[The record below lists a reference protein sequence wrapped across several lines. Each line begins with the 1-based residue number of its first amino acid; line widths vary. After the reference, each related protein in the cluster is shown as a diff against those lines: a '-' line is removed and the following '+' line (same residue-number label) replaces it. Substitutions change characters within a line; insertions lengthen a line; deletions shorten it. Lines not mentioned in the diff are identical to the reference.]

1 MQKIN
6 FSKIIAISLAVLTFI
21 CTFFFFK
28 TLNYNLDLSDESYYL
43 YLSVFPKDIY
53 GSLSSFAHFLNLI
66 FYDLNYNIF
75 AYRIFGV
82 STLILTSFLL
92 FFTLRILFELDKI
105 NITFEDKLSMC
116 CFLIFGSLFY
126 YSSWLLTPSYNW
138 ALLILMKIFLISKV
152 FQYKTMNENNYFN
165 KLSFLL
171 DSFIISFFILIKPT
185 TGFIILLIN
194 FIMSIYLKKKLH
206 VIIFNNLLV
215 TLCTL
220 FFLILIISFFYESLE
235 MYFTQF
241 STAMKI
247 ESSLTEK
254 RGVISLIFSPLQ
266 SIFDSI
272 HILSQKYLHETIS
285 ILIGLILLIFFKKY
299 SLYIITGIILIN
311 INSRLCL
318 NFSLILILFY
328 YLLSCRK
335 LFNKTTF
342 YVFLLISLIFAY
354 SFGSANNLFV
364 QSMFASFLY
373 FVIIYLLLVYLDTSV
388 KRFQSMLVI
397 FALCFHVILSLK
409 NAFHTPYGYE
419 TKIKEFVKTQVSIR
433 NNESLNISKEQSD
446 FMNFTR
452 KAFKKNNWKQNFY
465 LIDLSGKLPG
475 LLYLLNANAVGNPW
489 FNGFYVGSDNYTK
502 NILSLYDIELIKS
515 SWLVT
520 TESGANNISKEVI
533 ESKLGALDQN
543 YIIFAKYKYK
553 NETIGFW
560 KPKK

>member
-6 FSKIIAISLAVLTFI
+6 FSNIIAISLAVLTFI

-28 TLNYNLDLSDESYYL
+28 TLNYNLDLSDEGYYL
-43 YLSVFPKDIY
+43 YLGVFPKDIY
-53 GSLSSFAHFLNLI
+53 GSLSSFAYFLNLI

-92 FFTLRILFELDKI
+92 FFTLRHLFEIDKI
-105 NITFEDKLSMC
+105 NLTFADKISMC
-116 CFLIFGSLFY
+116 CFFIFGSLFY

-138 ALLILMKIFLISKV
+138 ALLILVKIFLISKL
-152 FQYKTMNENNYFN
+152 FQYKTMNENNHFN

-171 DSFIISFFILIKPT
+171 DSTIISFFSLIKPT
-185 TGFIILLIN
+185 TGIVILLIN

-206 VIIFNNLLV
+206 VIILNNFLV

-220 FFLILIISFFYESLE
+220 FFSILIIIFFYESLE
-235 MYFTQF
+235 IYFTQF
-241 STAMKI
+241 FTAMKI
-247 ESSLTEK
+247 ESLLTEK
-254 RGVISLIFSPLQ
+254 RGIISLIYSPIQ

-272 HILSQKYLHETIS
+272 YILSQKYFHETIS

-328 YLLSCRK
+328 YLLSSRK
-335 LFNKTTF
+335 LLNKTTF

-364 QSMFASFLY
+364 QSMFASILY
-373 FVIIYLLLVYLDTSV
+373 FVIIYLLLVHLDTSV

-397 FALCFHVILSLK
+397 FVLCIHVILSLK
-409 NAFHTPYGYE
+409 NAFYTPYGYE
-419 TKIKEFVKTQVSIR
+419 GKINEFVKTQVSIR

-452 KAFKKNNWKQNFY
+452 KVFKNNNWERDFL
-465 LIDLSGKLPG
+465 LIDLSGQLPG
-475 LLYLLNANAVGNPW
+475 LLYLLDARSVGNPW
-489 FNGFYVGSDNYTK
+489 FNGYFEGSTNYARNIINLYSDEHIK
-502 NILSLYDIELIKS
+502 KSWLILS
-515 SWLVT
+515 
-520 TESGANNISKEVI
+520 ESEQNSISKKVI
-533 ESKLGALDQN
+533 EERIGNLDEN
-543 YIIFAKYKYK
+543 YYLFAKYNYRKINY
-553 NETIGFW
+553 TFW
-560 KPKK
+560 KPRM